1 MSRNRAW
8 ETTGAI
14 ITDLIRWPGTTSAC
28 TGSSVRGWGARLPA
42 ADGRPGVR
50 PVPRLVEPPQRGED
64 LRVVSEFPPGLLRQV
79 RRPEGRKA
87 QAVSRHPAGST
98 RIGAKARPAGAAAPS
113 R

>member
-1 MSRNRAW
+1 AGRAILQAPPLRLCGLPKRIAREASIGIMSRNRAW

-14 ITDLIRWPGTTSAC
+14 ITDLIRWPGTTSAR

-50 PVPRLVEPPQRGED
+50 PVPRLVEPPHRGED

-79 RRPEGRKA
+79 WL
-87 QAVSRHPAGST
+87 
-98 RIGAKARPAGAAAPS
+98 
-113 R
+113 